1 MNYQMAFNL
10 ADYETVETRLEKFI
24 KDFPDFRLSTELE
37 SFQNDRFI
45 VKAYL
50 YRTFADSVAFSTGY
64 AEEKISDRGVN
75 STSAL
80 ENCET
85 SAIGRALANGG
96 YAAKGKRPS
105 REEMSKVERVSAKQI
120 QQANEVPSFK
130 TKEEALAADPWSNH
144 PVYNDPNQPMAVS
157 AAEAIATIQ
166 DVLGVSNAEGCIHG
180 DMVWKEGEKNG
191 RAWGGFFCAY
201 APRTGEAKCSTV
213 WYKLASTGK
222 WERQAL
228 RSV

>member
-1 MNYQMAFNL
+1 MAFNL

-24 KDFPDFRLSTELE
+24 KDFPDFRVSTELE

-64 AEEKISDRGVN
+64 AEEKVTDRGVN

-105 REEMSKVERVSAKQI
+105 REEMSKVERISAKQI

-144 PVYNDPNQPMAVS
+144 PVYNDPNQPMAIS
-157 AAEAIATIQ
+157 AADAIATIQ

-180 DMVWKEGEKNG
+180 DMVWKEGEKNA

-213 WYKLASTGK
+213 WYKLASNGK